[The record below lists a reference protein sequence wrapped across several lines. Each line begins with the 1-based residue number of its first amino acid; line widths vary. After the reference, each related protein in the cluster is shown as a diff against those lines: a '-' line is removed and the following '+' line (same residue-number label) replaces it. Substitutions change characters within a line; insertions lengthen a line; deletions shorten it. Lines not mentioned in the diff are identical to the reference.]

1 MDQKLIKMDQKLV
14 KIAEEYWI
22 QKKIVNFGSR
32 NSASFIELFERLY
45 RPATFISD
53 KTRLKLKKQWI
64 NINKLLESKSKKDSE
79 NTENIDNES
88 ENSNK
93 DNDISS
99 KPSDFSAN
107 FSASEVTNKT
117 HESAKSKKERENS
130 NKDSD
135 ISSTASGLSA
145 NTTLSQV
152 MAYMH

>member
-1 MDQKLIKMDQKLV
+1 MDEKLL

-22 QKKIVNFGSR
+22 QKKVVNFGSSR
-32 NSASFIELFERLY
+32 SASFIELYERMY
-45 RPATFISD
+45 RPVKSISD
-53 KTRLKLKKQWI
+53 KTRLKIKKQWI

-99 KPSDFSAN
+99 KPSDCSAN
-107 FSASEVTNKT
+107 FSASDKT
-117 HESAKSKKERENS
+117 HESAKSKRDRENS
-130 NKDSD
+130 NKDNSD
-135 ISSTASGLSA
+135 ISSTARGFSA

-152 MAYMH
+152 MVK